1 MELGSEYDLD
11 VNALYPKEHSV
22 DAYLTAFH
30 RCFYSS
36 GRAAIRAWAR
46 CFLGDGEILLPEY
59 ICDTVIRCFPLSRIR
74 FYHVHTD
81 MTADAEDV
89 IRCISSGTSAIFWV
103 NYYGTLQPENARKSV
118 RQAADAHG
126 IRILEDMTQ
135 SFLTSTGT
143 IGDDFVASLR
153 KWFPI
158 PMGGVLY
165 SRYAFPRE
173 MYDYPLSTQ
182 NEKVVPSI
190 LKHISLFGGGM
201 DYNSEYRKRFLA
213 LEHRLDE
220 DGTITR
226 MSHLTTFMLS
236 CFDLKEISEKRREN
250 FSFLERELHEHCGR
264 SPAVVFSKDD
274 CPFAYPLRVAR
285 GRDAFRSY
293 LIGHRVYCA
302 VHWPR
307 DGICEAQR
315 PTMVK
320 NADEMISLPI
330 DQRYGR
336 KEMSELARIV
346 SQYRGC

>member
-135 SFLTSTGT
+135 SFLTATGT

-165 SRYAFPRE
+165 SRQAFPQAIYE
-173 MYDYPLSTQ
+173 YPPSTQ
-182 NEKVVPSI
+182 NEKIVPSI
-190 LKHISLFGGGM
+190 LKHISLLGGGRN
-201 DYNSEYRKRFLA
+201 YNSEYRKMFVG
-213 LEHRLDE
+213 LEERLDKTE
-220 DGTITR
+220 NITR
-226 MSHLTTFMLS
+226 MSELTTFMLS
-236 CFDLKEISEKRREN
+236 CFDLRKISEKRKAN
-250 FSFLERELHEHCGR
+250 FSYLERELRERCGI
-264 SPAVVFSKDD
+264 SPALVFSEGD
-274 CPFAYPLRVAR
+274 CPFAYPLRAKA
-285 GRDAFRSY
+285 GRDAFRAY
-293 LIGHRVYCA
+293 LINHHVYCA

-315 PTMVK
+315 PMMVK
-320 NADEMISLPI
+320 NADTLISLPI